1 MSCCCGHDHEH
12 EHHHEDAAL
21 CVCGQPMTEGVG
33 HGRSMGRTSFAVA
46 GGFLILNSFILE
58 WIFPRQEFASEISA
72 MLGAVILLG
81 KNDTVKMGEAEK
93 MLAKVAALFLG
104 TQME

>member
-46 GGFLILNSFILE
+46 GGFLILN
-58 WIFPRQEFASEISA
+58 
-72 MLGAVILLG
+72 
-81 KNDTVKMGEAEK
+81 
-93 MLAKVAALFLG
+93 
-104 TQME
+104 